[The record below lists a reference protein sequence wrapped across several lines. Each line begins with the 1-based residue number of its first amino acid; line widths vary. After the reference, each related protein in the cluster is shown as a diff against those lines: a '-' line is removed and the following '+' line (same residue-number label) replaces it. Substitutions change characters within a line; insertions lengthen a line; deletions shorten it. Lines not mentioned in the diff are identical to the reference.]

1 MQECDLEPEM
11 EASNDAADVSGQGVN
26 MHTPVPLWMFM
37 TSAVLCLS
45 VGVGLGLVM
54 TKRLY
59 RNRLRQ
65 TASRSGDLRPLHLE
79 DDDSSDD
86 DTERRIV

>member
-1 MQECDLEPEM
+1 MK
-11 EASNDAADVSGQGVN
+11 ASNAAAHVSGQGVN
-26 MHTPVPLWMFM
+26 MHTPVPLWMCM
-37 TSAVLCLS
+37 TSTVMCLS
-45 VGVGLGLVM
+45 VGVGFGLVL
-54 TKRLY
+54 TQRLY

-86 DTERRIV
+86 DSERHIL